1 MSEANKEYKNDQIKA
16 EEEIKRLEEE
26 INNAVEDQRFWD
38 GIELQEKI
46 NNLKNK
52 YNL

>member
-1 MSEANKEYKNDQIKA
+1 MEKNDQIKV

-26 INNAVEDQRFWD
+26 INNAVEYQRFWD
-38 GIELQEKI
+38 AIELQEKI

-52 YNL
+52 YNYERF